1 MAKEQA
7 FDVFSG
13 NDIVLKISVTDEDN
27 NGAAL
32 SLVGAQELI
41 WSLAKKA
48 GATAILTKTLSNGVT
63 ITDAANGLVDVVIS
77 AADLEPLKGE
87 YYHEMR
93 LTNSQGKKSTLM
105 YGIATIAENLIR
117 S

>member
-1 MAKEQA
+1 MAKEQP
-7 FDVFSG
+7 FEVFSG
-13 NDIVLKISVTDEDN
+13 NDIVLKVSVTDEDN
-27 NGAAL
+27 DGAAL
-32 SLVGAQELI
+32 SLLGAQELI

-48 GATAILTKTLSNGVT
+48 GGTALITKALVTGVT
-63 ITDAANGLVDVVIS
+63 ITDAENGKVDVVIN

-105 YGIATIAENLIR
+105 FGTVTIDENLIR